1 MRRLED
7 KKIKL
12 LKEYFEKIPEVLMA
26 FIFGSFAKGFV
37 MEESDIDIGIYLKE
51 NLLEKEKEEL
61 ETKIYSEISKILQK
75 NVDLVILNEAP
86 ASLISNVLKTG
97 IPLRMKNKKLYWEV
111 YLKSSTEAEDF
122 FYFLRSFYK
131 IKQRAKSL
139 NIEEEERLRVRI
151 DYLKDELKELERFKK
166 ITWREYRNDRDKRKI
181 IERWVEIILNAT
193 IDIAK
198 IVLASEKKEAPRSY
212 EEALFNFAT
221 FVGFGLEE
229 AREFSKFAML
239 RNILAHEYLEIL
251 YSKIQLF
258 LKKTPKFYKK
268 ILSFLDSYLE
278 K

>member
-51 NLLEKEKEEL
+51 NLLEKEEL